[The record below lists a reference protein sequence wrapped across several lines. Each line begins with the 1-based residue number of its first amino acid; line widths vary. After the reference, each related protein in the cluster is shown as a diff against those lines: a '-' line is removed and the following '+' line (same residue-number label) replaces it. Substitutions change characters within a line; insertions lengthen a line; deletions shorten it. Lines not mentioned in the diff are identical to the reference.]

1 MTSPRNFS
9 MYLSTISLLLRP
21 EGSGMQKKKNKLI
34 AYNELEHLIIE
45 PGFCTLCGACEAACP
60 VHAIKVEN
68 DKPHRLL
75 DCSEHLDSCP
85 ICYDICPHSDALL
98 FEAIRFVADAPHR
111 RESLGY
117 YTKILLAH
125 ATNTTIR
132 DASRSGG
139 VVTALLNFAITE
151 KIIDS
156 AIVSEA
162 SSKVPVKVLPSISLV
177 PDDTL
182 AVVDT
187 KIVPSAVAEA
197 FGRAVFEHG
206 KTRIAFVGTPCH
218 ILALRKLEAWQHKL
232 MDSLKITIGLFCLW
246 TFSLGRLLEFL
257 LHEYNIAANE
267 IQNVDLTS
275 NEYVVSTKTRVV
287 RIPLSKV
294 KSHIMNRCR
303 TCTDFTSELADLS
316 IGGAKPLNGWSI
328 VIIRTKEGEDFFN
341 RAVKEGVIK
350 TKKIKTEPE
359 ALAHLIQLSAH
370 KREAALQEIKA
381 MKKAGI
387 LVPTSAELS
396 TRPARNEVSML
407 EEVKV
412 REIMTKRVITIS
424 PELTVNEL
432 LDQIARH
439 HHIGFPIIDESK
451 RIRGIVTLQDAM
463 KVAKEKRNSVSVH
476 EIASKDLVVIFPD
489 DSVATALERMS
500 RRNIGRLLVVGEKDK
515 RLLLGVLTRSDVM
528 QTLRKDLQSQDS
540 RTQG

>member
-1 MTSPRNFS
+1 M
-9 MYLSTISLLLRP
+9 P
-21 EGSGMQKKKNKLI
+21 EKKNKLI
-34 AYNELEHLIIE
+34 AFNDLERMIIE

-60 VHAIKVEN
+60 VHAIEVEH
-68 DKPHRLL
+68 DKPHRIL

-85 ICYDICPHSDALL
+85 ICYDVCPHTDVLL
-98 FEAIRFVADAPHR
+98 FETLKFVAGAPHR

-117 YTKILLAH
+117 YKKILLAH
-125 ATNTTIR
+125 ATNPTLR

-182 AVVDT
+182 SVVDT

-246 TFSLGRLLEFL
+246 TFSLGRLLEYL
-257 LHEYNIAANE
+257 LHEHNIAANE
-267 IQNVDLTS
+267 IQNIDLTA
-275 NEYVVSTKTRVV
+275 NEYVVTTENRVV
-287 RIPLSKV
+287 RIPLSEV
-294 KSHIMNRCR
+294 KAHIMNRCR
-303 TCTDFTSELADLS
+303 TCVDFTSELADLS
-316 IGGAKPLNGWSI
+316 IGGASPLKDWSI

-341 RAVKEGVIK
+341 RAVREGIIA
-350 TKKIKTEPE
+350 TKKIKAEPE
-359 ALAHLIQLSAH
+359 TLAHLIQLSAH
-370 KREAALQEIKA
+370 KKEVASQEIKA

-387 LVPTSAELS
+387 PVPTVAELS
-396 TRPARNEVSML
+396 TRPVRDEVSML
-407 EEVKV
+407 KEVRV
-412 REIMTKRVITIS
+412 QEIMTKKVIAILPTI
-424 PELTVNEL
+424 TVNEL

-451 RIRGIVTLQDAM
+451 QIVGIVTLQDAM
-463 KVAKEKRNSVSVH
+463 KVAKEKRNSISVG
-476 EIASKDLVVIFPD
+476 EIASKELAVIFPD
-489 DSVATALERMS
+489 DSVAVALEKMS
-500 RRNIGRLLVVGEKDK
+500 RRNVGRLLVVDKKDK
-515 RLLLGVLTRSDVM
+515 HFLLGIITRSDVM
-528 QTLRKDLQSQDS
+528 QALRKDL
-540 RTQG
+540 